1 MTKNQDSLNKNEIG
15 KRIKGLRTSR
25 GMTLE
30 QFGEL
35 FNPPASKSIVS
46 RWEAGK
52 SIPSNERLKVISH
65 HFYVSTM
72 YLLYGERT
80 LTDVFSIGDGKTN
93 IATDALDDLENDLS
107 SMEFTQNKELIQN
120 WISHENVI
128 QSLGPGDAELIAR
141 TLFFLSNVYKTKY
154 PNKEEIVNKFSTL
167 LEDATMTISSYEK
180 KGEETPVFWKNSL
193 QEVKELLEKI
203 SREEFKKNNNSKQ

>member
-1 MTKNQDSLNKNEIG
+1 MTKNQQSLDKSKIG
-15 KRIKGLRTSR
+15 ERIKSLRTSR

-35 FNPPASKSIVS
+35 FYPPASKSIVS

-52 SIPSNERLKVISH
+52 SMPSNERLKAISQ
-65 HFYVSTM
+65 HFSVSTM

-80 LTDVFSIGDGKTN
+80 LTDVFSIGDGTTN
-93 IATDALDDLENDLS
+93 ISSERLDDIENNLS

-120 WISHENVI
+120 WISHENVV
-128 QSLGPGDAELIAR
+128 QRLGPGEAELIAY

-154 PNKEEIVNKFSTL
+154 PNKEEIVNKFSTFI
-167 LEDATMTISSYEK
+167 EDATMAISSYK
-180 KGEETPVFWKNSL
+180 KSEEETPVFWKSSL

-203 SREEFKKNNNSKQ
+203 SDEDLN